1 MTELAVWNPDMKE
14 MNSSHDTEPS
24 QFASIRMNSRNK
36 VASLLSVTLEN
47 VATNLTYVTHCGLEP
62 SSSVE

>member
-1 MTELAVWNPDMKE
+1 MKE